1 MDPQAYLDISLTIN
15 FSWPCWDWKPWWS
28 CP

>member
-15 FSWPCWDWKPWWS
+15 SPWPCWDWKTWWS